1 MASLLRGLL
10 IWVLSSFLLKVS
22 AVLGVG
28 IVTYK
33 TLYALV
39 ESFLDLIQPALNGLP
54 AYILDIITIAGVPEA
69 LSVVAGAL
77 ITRAAFNSA
86 RAFVGV
92 LS

>member
-1 MASLLRGLL
+1 MGSLLRGLL
-10 IWVLSSFLLKVS
+10 IWVLSSFLLKLS
-22 AVLGVG
+22 AVLGMG
-28 IVTYK
+28 IITYK

-39 ESFLDLIQPALNGLP
+39 TKFLDLIQPALNGLP
-54 AYILDIITIAGVPEA
+54 AYILDIVTIAGMPEA
-69 LSVVAGAL
+69 LSVVCGAI

>member
-1 MASLLRGLL
+1 MGSLLRGIL

-28 IVTYK
+28 IITYN
-33 TLYALV
+33 TLYTLV
-39 ESFLDLIQPALNGLP
+39 ESFLDMIQPALNGLP
-54 AYILDIITIAGVPEA
+54 AHILQIITIAGAPEA
-69 LSVVAGAL
+69 LSIVCGAI

>member
-1 MASLLRGLL
+1 MASLLRGVL
-10 IWVLSSFLLKVS
+10 IWVLSSFLLKI
-22 AVLGVG
+22 ATVLGVG

-33 TLYALV
+33 TLYTLV
-39 ESFLDLIQPALNGLP
+39 ESFLDMIQPALNGLP
-54 AYILDIITIAGVPEA
+54 AYILDIITIAGAPEA
-69 LSVVAGAL
+69 LSVVCGAI

>member
-10 IWVLSSFLLKVS
+10 IWVFSSFLLKLT

-33 TLYALV
+33 TLYTLV

-54 AYILDIITIAGVPEA
+54 AYILDIITIAGAPEA
-69 LSVVAGAL
+69 LSVVSGAV